1 MKNLINRKVRFTVN
15 LTQILFVMA
24 SIFILN
30 SCLEESPF
38 PQTNFKDSSTGIVTD
53 IDGNEYG
60 TVTIGTQV
68 WMTENL
74 RTTKYR
80 DGSAIPSVTGT
91 SQWGTLTTGAY
102 CPVYN
107 NSTNAKTYGHL
118 YNWYAVTSSHNIAPT
133 GWHVPTYAEWLTLW
147 NYLGGDTLVGA
158 QLKQTGTSHWV
169 YPNTGATDIYNF
181 NAVPAGF
188 RKDDGLFYDLGY
200 STVMWTAS
208 EYPSLTTSAMC
219 WALVY
224 DTRGLDDY
232 NAPKNWGMSVRC
244 VKDGSSSSVSPWKT
258 KTSMPTA
265 RYGFGIAVYNN
276 KIYVF
281 GGVNQFGTY
290 LSTVEVYDPST
301 DTWTIK
307 SNMTSSKALAAATVG
322 SKIYLIGGVDIKTVE
337 EYDPA
342 LNTYTTKASMLTQRV
357 PFLTVINNK
366 IYAVGGYNSITGS
379 LNTNEEYNP
388 STNIWTS
395 KTGMIT
401 WRNSTPVSTVNNKL
415 YATGGE
421 YSQNSPYALNQEYD
435 PSTNTWASKKSMPTA
450 RRSPAS
456 VAYNNKV
463 YVIGGSNTST
473 LATIEMY
480 DPSTDTWTVKTPM
493 SMAREAVGVAL
504 VNNKIYVIGGELT
517 GGTVSNMVEEYD
529 PTLDP

>member
-1 MKNLINRKVRFTVN
+1 
-15 LTQILFVMA
+15 MA

-80 DGSAIPSVTGT
+80 DGSAITSVTGT

-118 YNWYAVTSSHNIAPT
+118 YNWYAVTSSRNIAPT

-169 YPNTGATDIYNF
+169 YPNAGATDIYNF
-181 NAVPAGF
+181 NAVPSGF

-224 DTRGLDDY
+224 DARGLDDY
-232 NAPKNWGMSVRC
+232 NAPKNWGMSIRC
-244 VKDGSSSSVSPWKT
+244 IKDGASSGSPWKT
-258 KTSMPTA
+258 MKSMPTA
-265 RYGFGIAVYNN
+265 RSNSGIAVYNN

-281 GGVNQFGTY
+281 GGIGTSGSPVANVEIFDPSTNTWTVSANMSVAKTPAAITVNNKIYVIGDGNIVQ
-290 LSTVEVYDPST
+290 EYDPSLG
-301 DTWTIK
+301 TW
-307 SNMTSSKALAAATVG
+307 L
-322 SKIYLIGGVDIKTVE
+322 
-337 EYDPA
+337 
-342 LNTYTTKASMLTQRV
+342 TKASMPTQRQ
-357 PFLTVINNK
+357 PFVTVVNNK
-366 IYAVGGYNSITGS
+366 IYAIGGYNSITGS
-379 LNTNEEYNP
+379 LSTNEEYTP
-388 STNIWTS
+388 ATN
-395 KTGMIT
+395 T
-401 WRNSTPVSTVNNKL
+401 WATKAYMLTARNSTPVTAANNKV
-415 YATGGE
+415 YAIGGE
-421 YSQNSPYALNQEYD
+421 YSMNSPYNINQEYD
-435 PSTNTWASKKSMPTA
+435 PSTNTWATKASMPTA
-450 RRSPAS
+450 RRAPA
-456 VAYNNKV
+456 AITYNNKV
-463 YVIGGSNTST
+463 YVIGGSNTVNVGT
-473 LATIEMY
+473 VEMY
-480 DPSTDTWTVKTPM
+480 DPSLNSWTTKTPM
-493 SMAREAVGVAL
+493 PTARSYPVIAL
-504 VNNKIYVIGGELT
+504 VNNKIYVIGGGNDSGCLT
-517 GGTVSNMVEEYD
+517 TVEEYN
-529 PTLDP
+529 PSMEP